1 MTLGGNAANAESL
14 ALPGPLWQG
23 VQVVARLRSGRLV
36 GTFMRILHHAWRS
49 VGALLLLA
57 LIALPAQ
64 AEEQYQVFLDKLR
77 EKGYHDMALEYLQ
90 QMRTSPL
97 APADIKATILY
108 EEGVTLIA
116 GAAAERDVELK
127 TRQLDQAREKFKEF
141 VKTSPEHPLVAGAE
155 SQLANVLAERAK
167 TLLQK
172 SARPAYAAQKDE
184 LTKQARGMF
193 AESQKAFVSAE
204 AKYEELFKQ
213 FPKAIDPKDTKQIDA
228 RERARGDLRLARLF
242 AGRALY
248 ESSKAYPPGSAD
260 AKKLLE
266 SAAAKFG
273 ELYEKYRKQSAGLLA
288 RVYQGQC
295 YQDLGDMS
303 KALSCY
309 GEVLAQDDLDELR
322 NLKANALHLAMQC
335 WLSEK
340 QKKYD
345 EAVKQGQEWLAKARG
360 VEGRTADWLAVRY
373 YVALALKMQADSKK
387 QDDGKKRQL
396 LSEARRN
403 AKEVAGIVGEHQQQ
417 AKQLYQELVGVDD
430 EGDDKPVKT
439 FAEALE
445 RGKQALDVMQAR
457 EAQIKVAPSMKDE
470 ANVAKYEQEGREAR
484 DRALELF
491 HRALE
496 LRAAD
501 TPIDDVNTARY
512 YLCYLNYQRGEYY
525 DAAVLGEFLARK
537 YPTAAGAR
545 PCVKIAMAAYLQ
557 AYNAAAKDNRQF
569 ERDHML
575 ALADYVTRRFAG
587 EADADDAW
595 IVLIVLAANEQ
606 QLNKVVEYL
615 EKIPA
620 ESPRRGEAELKAG
633 QAMWTAY
640 LAAAGSEAERRPPQA
655 ELDRMLKQAQETL
668 ARGLDRMR
676 KQMQSGVAPDY
687 TLVAAALSLA
697 QIYVGAD
704 EAAKAV
710 ALLEDPEVGPV
721 AIVAAKN
728 PLAEQGN
735 FATETYKIALR
746 AYVATQALD
755 KAEKMMNDLEALI
768 AKSGDAQGVEMLT
781 RIYITLGRELE
792 EQVAILRKE
801 NKAAQLDRVTAGF
814 KLFLD
819 RISAREKGNTFN
831 SLNWVAET
839 FYRLASGYEVDGKE
853 TPVKAREY
861 YQKAAAV
868 DEKIMATAQA
878 DPAFVRPEAMFGV
891 KLRMARC
898 QRRAGDYKLAID
910 SLVEILSE
918 KPMLLD
924 VQKEAA
930 YTYQEWGKKK
940 QEYYTLAIAGAHK
953 AKDERGQQSNI
964 IWGWSRL
971 ADMTRRNAKFQDV
984 FHEARYN
991 LATCYLLQ
999 ARQQSEAD
1007 KQILLDRAEGSIKIV
1022 ARLRPDMGGSEWSRK
1037 YDLLLR
1043 TIQVEAGKPVTGL
1056 GPLKP
1061 PSDVGKAKTAAA
1073 MK

>member
-1 MTLGGNAANAESL
+1 MTLGGKAANAERSAPPG
-14 ALPGPLWQG
+14 ALWRGARG
-23 VQVVARLRSGRLV
+23 VAGLDSRQHVGGSGRVRRSRWRTV
-36 GTFMRILHHAWRS
+36 GI
-49 VGALLLLA
+49 LLLFA
-57 LIALPAQ
+57 LVASPVH
-64 AEEQYQVFLDKLR
+64 AEEQYDEFLEKLR

-90 QMRTSPL
+90 QMRGSPL
-97 APADIKATILY
+97 ARADIKPTIPY
-108 EEGVTLIA
+108 EEGITLIA
-116 GAAAERDVELK
+116 AAAAEHDVELK
-127 TRQLDQAREKFKEF
+127 TRHLDQAREKLREF
-141 VKTSPEHPLVAGAE
+141 VKSSPEHPLVAGAE
-155 SQLANVLAERAK
+155 SQLANVLVERAK

-172 SARPAYAAQKDE
+172 IARPAFAAQKDE
-184 LTKQARGMF
+184 LTKQSRGLF

-204 AKYEELFKQ
+204 GRYEELLKKY
-213 FPKAIDPKDTKQIDA
+213 PKSIDPKDAKQIEA
-228 RERARGDLRLARLF
+228 RDRARNDLLQARLY

-248 ESSKAYPPGSAD
+248 ETSKSYPPGSPD

-273 ELYEKYRKQSAGLLA
+273 ELHEKYRSRLVGLLA

-295 YQDLGDMS
+295 YQDLGDTA
-303 KALSCY
+303 KALSYY
-309 GEVLAQDDLDELR
+309 GEVLTQPDEPDQLR
-322 NLKANALHLAMQC
+322 KLKANALHLAMQC
-335 WLSEK
+335 WTSEK
-340 QKKYD
+340 SKKYD
-345 EAVKQGQEWLAKARG
+345 EAIRQGQQWLAKARG
-360 VEGRTADWLAVRY
+360 VEGRTSDWLAVRY
-373 YVALALKMQADSKK
+373 YVALALKKQADAQK
-387 QDDGKKRQL
+387 QEVAKKRQL

-403 AKEVAGIVGEHQQQ
+403 AKEVAGIAGEYQQQ

-430 EGDDKPVKT
+430 GDEKPVST

-445 RGKQALDVMQAR
+445 RGKEALDIMQAR
-457 EAQIKVAPSMKDE
+457 DAQIKVAPSMKDE
-470 ANVAKYEQEGREAR
+470 ANVPKYEQEGREAR
-484 DRALELF
+484 DRAKDLF

-496 LRAAD
+496 LKAAD
-501 TPIDDVNTARY
+501 TPLDDVNTARY
-512 YLCYLNYQRGEYY
+512 YLCYLNYQLGEYY

-537 YPTAAGAR
+537 HPTAAGAR
-545 PCVKIAMAAYLQ
+545 PSAKIAMAAYLQ
-557 AYNAAAKDNRQF
+557 AYNAAAKEDRQF
-569 ERDHML
+569 ERDRML

-606 QLNKVVEYL
+606 QLDKAFEYL
-615 EKIPA
+615 EKVPA

-633 QAMWTAY
+633 QAMWSAY
-640 LAAAGSEAERRPPQA
+640 LAAAGKEAAHRPPQV
-655 ELDRMLKQAQETL
+655 ELERMLKQAQETL

-676 KQMQSGVAPDY
+676 KQLQSGAVVDY
-687 TLVAAALSLA
+687 SLVAAALSLA

-710 ALLEDPEVGPV
+710 ALLEDPAIGPV
-721 AIVAAKN
+721 AIVAAN
-728 PLAEQGN
+728 NRLAEQGN
-735 FATETYKIALR
+735 FAIETYKIALR

-768 AKSGDAQGVEMLT
+768 AKSGDAQGIEMLT

-839 FYRLASGYEVDGKE
+839 FYRLASGYEVAGKE
-853 TPVKAREY
+853 TPAQAREY
-861 YQKAAAV
+861 YRKAAAV

-878 DPAFVRPEAMFGV
+878 DPNFVRPEAMFGV

-898 QRRAGDYKLAID
+898 QRSAGDYKQAVD

-918 KPMLLD
+918 RPMLLD

-953 AKDERGQQSNI
+953 AKDERGQEGNV

-971 ADMTRRNAKFQDV
+971 ADITRRNAKFQDV

-1043 TIQVEAGKPVTGL
+1043 TIQVEAGRPATGL